1 MHVLPLEHVSRESIA
16 LVIIVIIV
24 ALVFVGTDGRD
35 FAVVWVVVLDHL
47 IGMLLFIQTLIF
59 IHDRSLVDLV
69 D

>member
-1 MHVLPLEHVSRESIA
+1 MHVLSLEHVSSESIA

-24 ALVFVGTDGRD
+24 ALMFVGADGRD
-35 FAVVWVVVLDHL
+35 FAVVWVVVLNHL
-47 IGMLLFIQTLIF
+47 ISMLLFIQTLIF